1 MREKRWG
8 SFFQDKVTGEAKIEC
23 DELVQRLQEKGIA
36 NPLVERSRC
45 ICRQMKH
52 AMSDDKTKRGPA
64 DASRID
70 IHEDYEVT
78 YWCGALGCTREQLIA
93 AVRAVGV
100 MVADVRRYLGK

>member
-45 ICRQMKH
+45 ICRANETCTVWPVMPPP
-52 AMSDDKTKRGPA
+52 SPSPKTIAER
-64 DASRID
+64 SVTSVRW
-70 IHEDYEVT
+70 DYP
-78 YWCGALGCTREQLIA
+78 
-93 AVRAVGV
+93 
-100 MVADVRRYLGK
+100 